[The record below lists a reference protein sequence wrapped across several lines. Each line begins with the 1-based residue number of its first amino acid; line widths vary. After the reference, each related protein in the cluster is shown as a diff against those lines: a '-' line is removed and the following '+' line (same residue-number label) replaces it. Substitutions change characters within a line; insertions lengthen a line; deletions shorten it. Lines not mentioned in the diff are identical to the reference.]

1 MTRVFE
7 IASLREGMMH
17 GVELFQL
24 LLEIIS
30 IACVVTGLGKTL

>member
-1 MTRVFE
+1 MFE
-7 IASLREGMMH
+7 IASLKEGMMH

-30 IACVVTGLGKTL
+30 IA